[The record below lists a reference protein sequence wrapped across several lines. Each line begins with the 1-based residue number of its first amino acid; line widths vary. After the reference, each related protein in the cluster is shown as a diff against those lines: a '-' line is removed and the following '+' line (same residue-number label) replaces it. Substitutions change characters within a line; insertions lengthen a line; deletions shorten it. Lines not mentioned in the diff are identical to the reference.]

1 MRERSREINV
11 AVRFYNYLKQ
21 KEYRCLEEKQL

>member
-21 KEYRCLEEKQL
+21 KDRCLEEKQL